1 MRRGVLY
8 VSQVCGNVIRAT
20 DEVVSSSCE
29 IALTPQKVEED
40 DLDHRIQTEV
50 VEVEYLSPF
59 SIP

>member
-8 VSQVCGNVIRAT
+8 VSPVCGNVIRAT
-20 DEVVSSSCE
+20 DEVVSGSCE

-40 DLDHRIQTEV
+40 DPDHRIQAEV